1 MASNKVKFNK
11 KIFSQ
16 LSLVLTAFIL
26 IFFIYFYGSDKENLN
41 IETDKD
47 SKIISEDT
55 STSEKTNIFEDV
67 EYKGVDQN
75 GNKFVV
81 KSEFSQF
88 KIDKPEIINMEN
100 IVCYFYFKDGTI
112 LEIRSKSGMMNN
124 LTYDLQFRNNVEMYY
139 LDSILFSE
147 KADYKNSESNLLVE
161 ENVIGKAS
169 RGNISADKLNFD
181 IIDKKLTIS
190 MYNDLDRVNVKTKI
204 KWKKNLE

>member
-55 STSEKTNIFEDV
+55 STSERTNIFEDV

-161 ENVIGKAS
+161 ENVIGKDS

-204 KWKKNLE
+204 K

>member
-112 LEIRSKSGMMNN
+112 LEVW
-124 LTYDLQFRNNVEMYY
+124 YDE
-139 LDSILFSE
+139 
-147 KADYKNSESNLLVE
+147 
-161 ENVIGKAS
+161 
-169 RGNISADKLNFD
+169 
-181 IIDKKLTIS
+181 
-190 MYNDLDRVNVKTKI
+190 
-204 KWKKNLE
+204 

>member
-1 MASNKVKFNK
+1 
-11 KIFSQ
+11 
-16 LSLVLTAFIL
+16 
-26 IFFIYFYGSDKENLN
+26 
-41 IETDKD
+41 
-47 SKIISEDT
+47 
-55 STSEKTNIFEDV
+55 
-67 EYKGVDQN
+67 
-75 GNKFVV
+75 
-81 KSEFSQF
+81 
-88 KIDKPEIINMEN
+88 
-100 IVCYFYFKDGTI
+100 
-112 LEIRSKSGMMNN
+112 MNN

-161 ENVIGKAS
+161 ENVIGKDS

>member
-161 ENVIGKAS
+161 ENVIGKDS

-204 KWKKNLE
+204 K

>member
-16 LSLVLTAFIL
+16 LSLVLTALIL

-161 ENVIGKAS
+161 ENVIGKDS

-204 KWKKNLE
+204 K

>member
-161 ENVIGKAS
+161 ENVIGKDS

>member
-88 KIDKPEIINMEN
+88 KIDKPELINMEN

-161 ENVIGKAS
+161 ENVIGKDS

-204 KWKKNLE
+204 K

>member
-161 ENVIGKAS
+161 ENVIGKDS

-204 KWKKNLE
+204 